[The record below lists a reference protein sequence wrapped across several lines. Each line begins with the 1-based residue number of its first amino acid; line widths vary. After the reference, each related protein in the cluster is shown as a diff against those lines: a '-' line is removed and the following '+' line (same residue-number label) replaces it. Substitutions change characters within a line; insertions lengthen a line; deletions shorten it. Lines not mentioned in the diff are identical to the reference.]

1 MRPARAARHGGGGC
15 PAHRRVDPRGL
26 ERRRLEAEIP
36 EGKLAHAQAAMETSV
51 AEAEKEL
58 EGLAEAGHLEVRGC
72 GLFYAQWE
80 TGEGVREIEDW

>member
-1 MRPARAARHGGGGC
+1 MRPTRAARHVGGGC
-15 PAHRRVDPRGL
+15 PAHRRVGPQGL
-26 ERRRLEAEIP
+26 ERRRLEAEIR
-36 EGKLAHAQAAMETSV
+36 EGKLTPAQAAMETSV

-80 TGEGVREIEDW
+80 TGEGVREIEDR